1 MKGEDIPMNIL
12 VTVNTNYILPLRVM
26 LKSLFI
32 NNNKEKFSIYLMH
45 SSIKDEDLNSLKEF
59 INENGHQLF
68 VITMKDNQFEDAP
81 LLLHYTK
88 EMYYRLLAFKYL
100 PLNLDK
106 ILYLDPDIIVINE
119 IKKLYETDISEFL
132 YAAAFHDRISV
143 KEVNRI
149 RLYPYEIEE
158 YFNSGI
164 LLMNLKLQREK
175 IKEKEIY
182 EFIEKNKSR
191 LALPDQDVINS
202 LYSKHI
208 KKLDEILFNYDS
220 RYYRYYKVIS
230 KGAVD
235 MDYVI
240 NNTSIIHFCGKKK
253 PWNKNYSG
261 QFHSLYKHY
270 EKLALMSSS
279 TKEEDGLA

>member
-1 MKGEDIPMNIL
+1 MKGEDIPMNVL
-12 VTVNTNYILPLRVM
+12 VTVNTNYVLPLRVM

-45 SSIKDEDLNSLKEF
+45 SSIKDEDLNGLKEF

-132 YAAAFHDRISV
+132 YAAAFHNRISV

-253 PWNKNYSG
+253 PWHKNYSG